1 MGNFK
6 DKIARFMY
14 GRYGMDQLSRLIMY
28 ITFAL
33 LIITLFIHSSILYTV
48 ALAGIIYT
56 YYRAFSRNISRRYS
70 ENEAYLKFKYK
81 IIGKFNNFKFRMKD
95 RKTHVIFKCPNCSQ
109 KIRVPR

>member
-33 LIITLFIHSSILYTV
+33 LIITLFVHSGVLYMV
-48 ALAGIIYT
+48 ALAGIIY
-56 YYRAFSRNISRRYS
+56 
-70 ENEAYLKFKYK
+70 AY
-81 IIGKFNNFKFRMKD
+81 
-95 RKTHVIFKCPNCSQ
+95 
-109 KIRVPR
+109 